1 MLYTICINVGGKDMN
16 ITYINHS
23 GFIVDTESCYIIF
36 DYFNGE
42 LPEFGDKPIYIF
54 SSHGHQDH
62 FNREIFN
69 VFDDDKVK
77 YILSGDI
84 KKKVKTIDS
93 ASILFVYPRKEYD
106 LDMLHIK
113 TLKSTDL
120 GVAYIVEVD
129 GIRIYHGGDLNC
141 WMWQE
146 ENRQYNNNMKNNY
159 EREINSIKG
168 EVFDLAFVPLDPRQD
183 SYYDLGIKYILKQCE
198 IKNIFP
204 MHMWEEYSIQDK
216 FLSDSNNNLENTK
229 FYKINDKND
238 TWRI

>member
-1 MLYTICINVGGKDMN
+1 MN

-23 GFIVDTESCYIIF
+23 GFVVETENCYIIF

-42 LPEFGDKPIYIF
+42 IPEFADKPVYIF

-69 VFDDDKVK
+69 VLENNNVK

-84 KKKVKTIDS
+84 KKKVKTIDNEN
-93 ASILFVYPRKEYD
+93 ILFTYPRKEYD

-120 GVAYIVEVD
+120 GVAYIVDVD
-129 GIRIYHGGDLNC
+129 GVKIYHGGDLNC

-146 ENRQYNNNMKNNY
+146 ENKQYNNNMKTNY
-159 EREINSIKG
+159 EREINSIKDK
-168 EVFDLAFVPLDPRQD
+168 EIDVAFIPLDPRQD
-183 SYYDLGIKYILKQCE
+183 IYYDIGFKYILKQCN
-198 IKNIFP
+198 IKNVFP
-204 MHMWEEYSIQDK
+204 MHMWEEYSVQDK
-216 FLSDSNNNLENTK
+216 FLQENSDELGNTK
-229 FYKINDKND
+229 FYKISEKND

>member
-1 MLYTICINVGGKDMN
+1 MIYTINISIGGKNMN

-23 GFIVDTESCYIIF
+23 GFIVETESCYIIF
-36 DYFNGE
+36 DYFNGD
-42 LPEFGDKPIYIF
+42 LPEFSGKPVYIF

-69 VFDDDKVK
+69 VFDDDKIK

-93 ASILFVYPRKEYD
+93 DNIIFVYPRKEYD

-113 TLKSTDL
+113 TLRSTDL

-129 GIRIYHGGDLNC
+129 GVRIYHGGDLNC

-146 ENRQYNNNMKNNY
+146 ENKQYNNNMKNNY

-168 EVFDLAFVPLDPRQD
+168 ECFDLAFVPLDPRQD
-183 SYYDLGIKYILKQCE
+183 EYYNLGIKYILKQCD

-216 FLSDSNNNLENTK
+216 FLADEANNLENTK
-229 FYKINDKND
+229 FYKINNKND
-238 TWRI
+238 SWRI

>member
-1 MLYTICINVGGKDMN
+1 MFYTICINIGGKDMN

-23 GFIVDTESCYIIF
+23 GFIVETESCYIIF

-42 LPEFGDKPIYIF
+42 LPEFGNKPIYIF

-93 ASILFVYPRKEYD
+93 ASILFVYPRKEYN
-106 LDMLHIK
+106 LDMLNIK

-168 EVFDLAFVPLDPRQD
+168 EVLDLAFVPLDPRQD
-183 SYYDLGIKYILKQCE
+183 KYYSSGIKYILKQCD

-229 FYKINDKND
+229 FYKINEKND